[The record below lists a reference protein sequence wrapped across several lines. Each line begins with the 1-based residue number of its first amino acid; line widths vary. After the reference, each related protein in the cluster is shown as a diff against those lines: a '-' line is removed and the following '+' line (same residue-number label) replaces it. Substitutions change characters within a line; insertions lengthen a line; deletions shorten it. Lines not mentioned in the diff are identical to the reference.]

1 MENRIGLVYKTLNTP
16 YPYPCP
22 FADAVKFGYTQVAIN
37 AVGVL
42 LLFLAVGSVLNG
54 IIRLYHKK
62 S

>member
-1 MENRIGLVYKTLNTP
+1 MENRIGLVYKTLNT
-16 YPYPCP
+16 PCP

-37 AVGVL
+37 TIGVL

-54 IIRLYHKK
+54 IVRLYHKK